1 MFDSGQVGI
10 VDLVN
15 EVTELVVFIATLI
28 VIKAGFTD

>member
-1 MFDSGQVGI
+1 MFDSGEVGI

-15 EVTELVVFIATLI
+15 EVAEFVVFIATLI